1 MVSVP
6 NLEYCNNKMKGDVMQ
21 ETEYMSEIFSIN
33 YCPQCFEDKEA
44 FQVKDA
50 MGISIGYTCEDCHD
64 KLVSKYKPEIFKG
77 NYESMALDHG
87 ERID

>member
-1 MVSVP
+1 MIHWR
-6 NLEYCNNKMKGDVMQ
+6 KM
-21 ETEYMSEIFSIN
+21 MSRYSID

-64 KLVSKYKPEIFKG
+64 KLVSKYKPRIFQG

-87 ERID
+87 ERIDD